1 MYYSMHAESYY
12 IMVLYHLPSHK
23 IDRVLMYGL
32 ISCHSVKYPVIHM
45 TRIVCNDRLIITF
58 CTLLRSFGVL
68 LWEIASYGQ
77 HPHGKIEPNDLIA
90 AFEQEKAFLPKYVM
104 GVLFCMSFHC

>member
-1 MYYSMHAESYY
+1 
-12 IMVLYHLPSHK
+12 
-23 IDRVLMYGL
+23 
-32 ISCHSVKYPVIHM
+32 M
-45 TRIVCNDRLIITF
+45 TCIVCNDSLIITF

-90 AFEQEKAFLPKYVM
+90 AFEQEKAFLPKYVCVCNTVCHFIVNVCIPRFIHNI
-104 GVLFCMSFHC
+104 VLARILRHLQV